1 MGIGTGTRVITTN
14 AAVPDDIEPGESDV
28 FVVAN
33 GIESLPFAA
42 VVSGR
47 WTP

>member
-1 MGIGTGTRVITTN
+1 VITTN
-14 AAVPDDIEPGESDV
+14 AAVPGDIEPGESDV

-42 VVSGR
+42 VVAGR